1 MIVHTRRG
9 TFTALG
15 RGGGSADG
23 SRSALGSRV
32 TSRGCSARLVWWCW
46 VCYARKIL
54 KIERAVASFCAT
66 SERSIH
72 LKLQLSTN
80 HLACHHV
87 AVALDDA

>member
-1 MIVHTRRG
+1 MEARLTARG
-9 TFTALG
+9 P
-15 RGGGSADG
+15 
-23 SRSALGSRV
+23 RSAHVSRHC
-32 TSRGCSARLVWWCW
+32 CSARLVWWCW

-66 SERSIH
+66 SE
-72 LKLQLSTN
+72 KLQLSTN